1 MSRKTST
8 NSSANSTDELLS
20 KLIKKLEAI
29 ELLQHEVLVAVRSIT
44 EEVNDSESTH
54 PPADTTTS
62 GTVSFKV
69 GDLVQVTNRI
79 RQPFG
84 GLKRTTGNPRGVV
97 VRVTNRRIHIK
108 LTDTGLI
115 VQRDP
120 SNVKHQ
126 RSPIIVTA

>member
-8 NSSANSTDELLS
+8 DNTNELLS
-20 KLIKKLEAI
+20 KLIEKLEETHI
-29 ELLQHEVLVAVRSIT
+29 LQREVLIAVRSIT
-44 EEVNDSESTH
+44 ETND
-54 PPADTTTS
+54 PPVDTTAVVTPQCP
-62 GTVSFKV
+62 TFKV

-84 GLKRTTGNPRGVV
+84 GLKRASTGNPHGVV
-97 VRVTNRRIHIK
+97 VRITKRRIHVK
-108 LTDTGLI
+108 LSDTGLI

-126 RSPIIVTA
+126 RNFIATNTA